1 VVTSAGSEIPVVRG
15 WLADVRAAP
24 PPPHGPAALV
34 GLLQPPNQSGPP
46 DDNVG
51 DDVIP
56 ELSITDLLQRTPRDL
71 YGGYVVATA
80 RPVPGSSTPATGS
93 AGLAAASAEQLPG
106 PRPRPACATCSTPS
120 SGGSS
125 ARSRSS
131 CGGAGSPRTS
141 SAGGRHRAPD
151 SLGSVSKLF
160 PAYRVLAILVGV
172 LLAFCSLV
180 AMPLKYLAADG
191 TSLQHFGEQASI
203 MWVAHG
209 WVFIVYVVVSF
220 LLWRQTR
227 WSLPFALLVLVSGL
241 IPLVIFYVER
251 VVTRRIR
258 AEHPELAA
266 TPG

>member
-1 VVTSAGSEIPVVRG
+1 M
-15 WLADVRAAP
+15 
-24 PPPHGPAALV
+24 
-34 GLLQPPNQSGPP
+34 
-46 DDNVG
+46 
-51 DDVIP
+51 
-56 ELSITDLLQRTPRDL
+56 
-71 YGGYVVATA
+71 
-80 RPVPGSSTPATGS
+80 
-93 AGLAAASAEQLPG
+93 
-106 PRPRPACATCSTPS
+106 
-120 SGGSS
+120 
-125 ARSRSS
+125 
-131 CGGAGSPRTS
+131 
-141 SAGGRHRAPD
+141 
-151 SLGSVSKLF
+151 SKLF

-180 AMPLKYLAADG
+180 AMPLKYLATNG
-191 TSLQHFGEQASI
+191 SSLQHFGAQASI

-258 AEHPELAA
+258 EDHPELVA